1 MFHVKHSREP
11 APRRAAHPSGGSL
24 PTGPQRKS
32 ARPSGA
38 GASRFD
44 DAAYTSATHKPWMLQ
59 YSYTLRA
66 SSPSATAKS
75 ATGASSG
82 VSSTIW

>member
-1 MFHVKHSREP
+1 MFHVKHPLQTGGGAGEPPGRETKKAP
-11 APRRAAHPSGGSL
+11 APTIG
-24 PTGPQRKS
+24 T
-32 ARPSGA
+32 
-38 GASRFD
+38 GASRFEA
-44 DAAYTSATHKPWMLQ
+44 AAYTSATQRPWMLQ

-66 SSPSATAKS
+66 SSPSAMAKS